1 MFQANEYAA
10 CKHTIPSVLAS
21 IRALVKSK
29 SPPPDQARLSR
40 SDNCLNHSFA
50 YAEIRTVSANIL
62 SRFDV
67 EEVDHKKIHFRQYI
81 TMQFHDGKWNA
92 KLTPRWSQA

>member
-1 MFQANEYAA
+1 MKQANG
-10 CKHTIPSVLAS
+10 L
-21 IRALVKSK
+21 L
-29 SPPPDQARLSR
+29 
-40 SDNCLNHSFA
+40 LNSFA

-67 EEVDHKKIHFRQYI
+67 EEVDRKKIHFRQYI